1 MAEQPLLCFT
11 KLSGQ
16 GKAKRMLKR
25 SLAADRIPHSY
36 IFKGPEGVGRKLFG
50 RGFAAAINCRNPQGI
65 AACGVCSS
73 CIKFHSGNHP
83 DFLVITPD
91 GGGIRINQVRKLSRD
106 LTYPPYESAMRV
118 VILED
123 VHTMRQEAANSLL
136 KTLEEPPENN
146 LLILTAESS
155 QEILATLTSRCQVV
169 PFSRLDDDD
178 TAKIL
183 ENHGVEPGNA
193 HLLAHLSGGSPG
205 RALALKDTEIVE
217 LWKDIVAVLSVRAI
231 DPGSDLSVVLQL
243 AEKMAGLKDHL
254 DHLLGLLKVWLRDLL
269 VVHHA
274 PSLPGETT
282 LQLLKVASPDLKSWS
297 SEQLFAKVQAI
308 DFAERAL
315 TRNCNRLLV
324 CEVLLFK
331 LQ

>member
-25 SLAADRIPHSY
+25 SLAADRIPHAY

-231 DPGSDLSVVLQL
+231 DPGSDFSVVLQL

>member
-11 KLSGQ
+11 QLSGQ

-25 SLAADRIPHSY
+25 SLAADRIPHAY

-50 RGFAAAINCRNPQGI
+50 RGFAAAINCRSPRGI
-65 AACGVCSS
+65 AACGVCFS

-183 ENHGVEPGNA
+183 ENHGVESGNA

-205 RALALKDTEIVE
+205 RALSLEGTETVE
-217 LWKDIVAVLSVRAI
+217 LWKDIVAVLSVESI
-231 DPGSDLSVVLQL
+231 DSNSDLSVVLQL

-269 VVHHA
+269 VAHHD
-274 PSLPGETT
+274 PSLSGEST
-282 LQLLKVASPDLKSWS
+282 LQLLKVASPDLKNWS

-315 TRNCNRLLV
+315 SRNCNRLLV
-324 CEVLLFK
+324 CEVLLFE